1 MVGMVEVKPHEKFEG
16 VYWIIDAEKILATKN
31 LAPGVQVY
39 GERLF
44 RVGGIEYRAWIPYR
58 SKLAAAI
65 LKGIKEIFI
74 RPGSK
79 VLYLGTA
86 TGTTSSHVSDIIGE
100 SGILYGVEFAS
111 RVMIQFKRN
120 VADRRPNVI
129 PIFADA
135 RKPSTYAGVV
145 GEVDVIYC
153 DVAQP
158 EQAKLFSDSAR
169 LMLRRGG
176 PGLIAV
182 KARSID
188 SVEEPETVYR
198 REIETLEKNGL
209 KPLEVVDLEPYE
221 KDHVMV
227 VVEYR

>member
-44 RVGGIEYRAWIPYR
+44 RVGGVEYRAWIPYR

-135 RKPSTYAGVV
+135 RKPSTYAGIV

-158 EQAKLFSDSAR
+158 EQAKLFSDNAR
-169 LMLRRGG
+169 LMLRSKGH
-176 PGLIAV
+176 GLIAV

-188 SVEEPETVYR
+188 SVEEPEAVYR
-198 REIETLEKNGL
+198 REIEVLEKNGL

-221 KDHVMV
+221 RDHVMV

>member
-16 VYWIIDAEKILATKN
+16 VYWIIDTEKILATKN

-44 RVGGIEYRAWIPYR
+44 RVGGVEYRAWIPYR

-135 RKPSTYAGVV
+135 RKPSTYAGIVDSLATIVQGNRCVLYVWYDNEYGYSYQVV
-145 GEVDVIYC
+145 RI
-153 DVAQP
+153 
-158 EQAKLFSDSAR
+158 
-169 LMLRRGG
+169 
-176 PGLIAV
+176 
-182 KARSID
+182 
-188 SVEEPETVYR
+188 VEKVSGINLAHWP
-198 REIETLEKNGL
+198 K
-209 KPLEVVDLEPYE
+209 
-221 KDHVMV
+221 
-227 VVEYR
+227 